1 MTHPPAV
8 QLIRVD
14 PRSAEDMFARI
25 DYGVHATAFGE
36 VLVAMTGT
44 GVCRLDF
51 VDVLTES
58 APTFLQSLWPAAQL
72 QKNPLRTEAV
82 ISALFAASE
91 QSVTVHIAGSDFQF
105 AVWQMLLGIG
115 SGQCISYSQLA
126 AACGHPG
133 AARAVGSAVA
143 ANPVALLIPCHRVIR
158 QDGHPGEYRWGSE
171 RKRALLAAESAI

>member
-25 DYGVHATAFGE
+25 DYGVHATVFGE

-44 GVCRLDF
+44 GVCRIDF
-51 VDVLTES
+51 VDALTES
-58 APTFLQSLWPAAQL
+58 APDFLHRLWPMAQL
-72 QKNPLRTEAV
+72 QENSRRSGAL

-91 QSVTVHIAGSDFQF
+91 QLVTVHIAASDFQF
-105 AVWQMLLGIG
+105 AVWQTLLGIG
-115 SGQCISYSQLA
+115 PGQCISYAQLA
-126 AACGHPG
+126 AASGYPG

-143 ANPVALLIPCHRVIR
+143 ANPVALLIPCHRVVR
-158 QDGHPGEYRWGSE
+158 QDGRPGGYRWGE
-171 RKRALLAAESAI
+171 ARKQALLAAEAAS